1 MKLVIE
7 VKYGLAILCDFLVA
21 QLTILAK
28 TLYAMQPEYMHP
40 S

>member
-1 MKLVIE
+1 MKLVIAVE
-7 VKYGLAILCDFLVA
+7 YSLAISCDFLVA

-28 TLYAMQPEYMHP
+28 SLYAMQPEYMHT